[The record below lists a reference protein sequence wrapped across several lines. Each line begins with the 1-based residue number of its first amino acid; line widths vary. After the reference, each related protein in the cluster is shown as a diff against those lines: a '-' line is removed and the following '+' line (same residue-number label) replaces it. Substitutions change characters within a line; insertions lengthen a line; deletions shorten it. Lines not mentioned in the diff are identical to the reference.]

1 MKPKV
6 AKVKTNLLSIDIG
19 NHSVKIAVGQKSGDK
34 LKVTNLV
41 KQQLPNGVFDDG
53 RLVDEL
59 TLKTVI
65 QSLIKENH
73 IKIKDAVLTYESQ
86 DIIKREMIVQKV
98 DVVDQ
103 LDLITF
109 EVSQYLPIDIEAYVL
124 QYQVLEEIEE
134 DNNVKLKILIGAV
147 PRETVKMLYDLLHNC
162 GLNPL
167 YMDMH
172 SNSLEKFIEYSF
184 DSIRINKT
192 IAFIDFGHK
201 IIDISIFENGKY
213 KFNRLLRL
221 GSGEFDR
228 ILVEQL
234 DLPIDEAE
242 LRKKKTSLMAINEAS
257 TQEEFDVNDVKKVV
271 IKETANY
278 VNECMDEISKVFK
291 YYTSRNVD
299 NTIDHIYVCGG
310 GSQFKDLVS
319 LFRERFEI
327 NTDVMNNYG
336 SIEIAS
342 KNPVE
347 ELPVY
352 VHAVGALIRK

>member
-1 MKPKV
+1 MKQKV

-19 NHSVKIAVGQKSGDK
+19 NHSVKVAVGQKNGDK
-34 LKVTNLV
+34 LKVTNLA
-41 KQQLPNGVFDDG
+41 KQQLPNGVFEEG
-53 RLVDEL
+53 RLVDVL

-65 QSLIKENH
+65 QTLIKENH
-73 IKIKDAVLTYESQ
+73 IRIKDTVLTYEGQ
-86 DIIKREMIVQKV
+86 DIIKREMTVQKV
-98 DVVDQ
+98 DPVDQ
-103 LDLITF
+103 LELITF

-124 QYQVLEEIEE
+124 QYQVLEEVEE
-134 DNNVKLKILIGAV
+134 DSNIKIKVLIGAI
-147 PRETVKMLYDLLHNC
+147 PRETVKMLFDLLHEC
-162 GLNPL
+162 GLDPL

-184 DSIRINKT
+184 DSVSINKT

-201 IIDISIFENGKY
+201 VIDISIFENGKY

-228 ILVEQL
+228 ILVDQL
-234 DLPIDEAE
+234 EIPMDEAE
-242 LRKKKTSLMAINEAS
+242 NRKKKTSLTAIDLAS
-257 TQEEFDVNDVKKVV
+257 VQDSMDNKDVKSLV

-278 VNECMDEISKVFK
+278 INECVDEINKVFK

-299 NTIDHIYVCGG
+299 NKIDHIYVYGG
-310 GSQFKDLVS
+310 GGQFKDLVS

-327 NTDVMNNYG
+327 NTDVVNNYG

-342 KNPVE
+342 KNPVD

-352 VHAVGALIRK
+352 VNAVGALIRK